1 MKRIEQPLAADPTL
15 LLDERPATEELDE
28 ERRTES
34 REDEADTEYETLEER
49 AEGELPVADE
59 LPPGELD
66 AEDEDAHAPD
76 DALGLYLRQMG
87 AIPLLNRD
95 QELALAMQLEMRRRR
110 YRLAALSSWRTIAS
124 VVDTFE
130 RVQKQ
135 ELALDPTIDV
145 VNTLG
150 LTRENILKRMP
161 HHLPLLRHLVKG
173 ADAGFRDLLKATTA
187 TARGRI
193 RRDLWRKLSKARRLA
208 EELSRGST

>member
-1 MKRIEQPLAADPTL
+1 MKRIGKPTAVEPSL
-15 LLDERPATEELDE
+15 LLEERPATEELDE
-28 ERRTES
+28 ETRGTES
-34 REDEADTEYETLEER
+34 HEEEVDSEYDTLEER
-49 AEGELPVADE
+49 HDAELPTVDE

-124 VVDTFE
+124 VVATFE
-130 RVQKQ
+130 LVQKQ

-150 LTRENILKRMP
+150 LSARTSSSECRSTCRPCASWLTRP
-161 HHLPLLRHLVKG
+161 PC
-173 ADAGFRDLLKATTA
+173 DS
-187 TARGRI
+187 
-193 RRDLWRKLSKARRLA
+193 RR
-208 EELSRGST
+208 